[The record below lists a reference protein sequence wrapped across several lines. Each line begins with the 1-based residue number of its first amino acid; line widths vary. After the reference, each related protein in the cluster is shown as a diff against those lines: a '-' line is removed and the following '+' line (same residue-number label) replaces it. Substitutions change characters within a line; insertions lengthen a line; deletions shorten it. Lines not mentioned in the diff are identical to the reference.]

1 VTGSALL
8 FATIEAQDGGPAAVL
23 PLEGGSTLLGR
34 LVAQLDSLAVHR
46 VTVVTRPAWLDEV
59 RRALPADRPEFE
71 VLPSADLAEDLR
83 TAAAVAGRARGRLL
97 VAAAD
102 ILTHREALAGLLADP
117 RVNTGILATGSW
129 RRGRWAF
136 RIRSQRGRIV
146 SASSPYHRLR
156 RPTGYFLN
164 VLKVDARDVDT
175 LAAAAGR
182 MADAAAGEHRARWD
196 AELERKA
203 WEWRRRQWQIAVE
216 RETGVWPEAEEA
228 PLDPPI
234 DQEAEAELAERLRVS
249 RDDVLSLLL
258 VGLVRS
264 GLHVSAAHLR
274 NFFYAR
280 PLSHADLAPAEA
292 ELAEHDEDKVLLDA
306 AVKGSDGFFTTYFVS
321 PYSKYIAR
329 FAARRGWTPNQMTT
343 VSLVI
348 GMIAAACFALGDR
361 AGLIAGA
368 VLLQA
373 AFTIDCV
380 DGQLARYTR
389 RFSKL
394 GAWLDSV
401 FDRSK
406 EYIAYVGLAIGSTR
420 GFGVDVWTLA
430 ACAITLQTTRHMVD
444 FSFAAGRH
452 EAIAATPQVPLEE
465 PDELPGHGPVPAPA
479 PQRVAAGVPALRPA
493 LAGSTGSPGASG
505 GPPAGAVVT
514 RASTVEDA
522 PPSPQPPSGL
532 PGLAR
537 RGVSVLGALE
547 RPAATRWARRIIAL
561 PIGERFALISITAA
575 VSTPHTTFVAL
586 LGWGAVAAT
595 YSVSGRILRSVAR

>member
-1 VTGSALL
+1 VSGSALL
-8 FATIEAQDGGPAAVL
+8 FATIEATDGGPAAVL
-23 PLEGGSTLLGR
+23 PLEEGSTLLGR
-34 LVAQLDSLAVHR
+34 LLGQLEDLGLHR
-46 VTVVTRPAWLDEV
+46 VSVVTRPAWLEDI
-59 RRALPADRPEFE
+59 RRALPADRPEVD
-71 VLPSADLAEDLR
+71 VLPSADLAEDLA
-83 TAAAVAGRARGRLL
+83 TAAEAARRARGSLV

-102 ILTHREALAGLLADP
+102 ILAHREALAGLLADP

-136 RIRSQRGRIV
+136 RTRSQRGRIV
-146 SASSPYHRLR
+146 SASSPYHRIR

-164 VLKVDARDVDT
+164 VLKVDPRDLDT

-182 MADAAAGEHRARWD
+182 MADAAAGEPRASWD
-196 AELERKA
+196 AELDRKA
-203 WEWRRRQWQIAVE
+203 WEWRRRLWQVAVE
-216 RETGVWPEAEEA
+216 RETGAWPEAEQA
-228 PLDPPI
+228 PLDPPL
-234 DQEAEAELAERLRVS
+234 DAEAEAELAERLRIS
-249 RDDVLSLLL
+249 RDDALSLLL

-264 GLHVSAAHLR
+264 GLHVSAAYLR

-280 PLSHADLAPAEA
+280 PLSREDLAPAEA

-343 VSLVI
+343 VSLIVGI
-348 GMIAAACFALGDR
+348 VAAACFALGTR

-406 EYIAYVGLAIGSTR
+406 EYIAYVGLAVGSTR

-465 PDELPGHGPVPAPA
+465 PDEVPGDGPVPVPA
-479 PQRVAAGVPALRPA
+479 RQRVAAGVPALRPA
-493 LAGSTGSPGASG
+493 LAGSSAAPGASG
-505 GPPAGAVVT
+505 GPPAGAIVT
-514 RASTVEDA
+514 RASTMDE
-522 PPSPQPPSGL
+522 PPPEPQPAGL